1 MLARNWYYANQKSD
15 LILKATEY
23 NIKPRMIAMVA
34 ANPFRGVKTEI
45 HIGTLSVSQCY
56 ATWCNKKEF
65 PSIWYKWNHFPYS
78 LADKAEDQERPDG
91 RWMTA
96 PQ

>member
-65 PSIWYKWNHFPYS
+65 PSIGTNGIIFHTHLRIKLRTRSVPVV
-78 LADKAEDQERPDG
+78 DG
-91 RWMTA
+91 
-96 PQ
+96 